1 MANHNFYRDMMN
13 LLVTKICQQSED
25 GRLKEMMAE
34 LGLKDED
41 IKLFC
46 SLNPLQIEQLAKS
59 RIQLFSIEI
68 NTESLAF
75 IQRELESIRL
85 IERCVKLGAP
95 NNFLSDFFGLTSRD
109 ARSKRIRNVI
119 DAKQAK
125 RVASIEQ
132 AEHIINGYL
141 EISQN
146 GILEFGAK
154 EYCDL
159 FDKLR
164 SEGNECSFK
173 AIWTTVTEYAFD
185 VQKVK
190 KVKPFKTTPKDPE
203 DKEDKQGGLL

>member
-1 MANHNFYRDMMN
+1 MSNNHFSRDIMS

-25 GRLKEMMAE
+25 GRLKEVMAE
-34 LGLKDED
+34 LGLKDKD
-41 IKLFC
+41 IQLFC
-46 SLNPLQIEQLAKS
+46 NLNALQIEQLSKS
-59 RIQLFSIEI
+59 RIQLFSIEV
-68 NTESLAF
+68 NTASLSF
-75 IQRELESIRL
+75 IQRELKRLNL

-109 ARSKRIRNVI
+109 ACSKRILNVI

-125 RVASIEQ
+125 RIASIEQ
-132 AEHIINGYL
+132 ADHIINGYL

-146 GILEFGAK
+146 GALEFEAK

-159 FDKLR
+159 FDKLS

-185 VQKVK
+185 DQKVK
-190 KVKPFKTTPKDPE
+190 KVKSFKATPKDPE
-203 DKEDKQGGLL
+203 DKQEGLL